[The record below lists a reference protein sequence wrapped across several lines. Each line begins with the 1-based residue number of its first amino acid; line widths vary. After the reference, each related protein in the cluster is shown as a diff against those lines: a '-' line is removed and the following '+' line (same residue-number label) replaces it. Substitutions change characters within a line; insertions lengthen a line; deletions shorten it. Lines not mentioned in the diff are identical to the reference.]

1 MNGLKTMENESEK
14 KTDQTAAPNS
24 QASSTV
30 PKRVVVNNGFDK
42 LFFAFSIPFIVVSLS
57 LVSLFVILALIPE
70 RTGSV
75 PDFVKYVAGD
85 QYEVVVRKLGPM
97 DDNLFR
103 SSTAYVLV
111 RTDADVVSNI
121 EYMNAPNFKFVP
133 FDSPE
138 LETDKRWNQVYDS
151 KAEIDKVY
159 RELAGTPPGADCR
172 YFVTRDDPDYYC
184 TYLCFSPESKL
195 LLIFRTMK
203 RWSDQEIDCPRD
215 ANGKKSE
222 KRSFVTS
229 WYE

>member
-30 PKRVVVNNGFDK
+30 PKRYVVKHGFDK
-42 LFFAFSIPFIVVSLS
+42 LFFALSIPFIA
-57 LVSLFVILALIPE
+57 VSLFAVALFVFFALIPE

-151 KAEIDKVY
+151 TGEIDKVY
-159 RELAGTPPGADCR
+159 QELAGTPPGADCR

>member
-1 MNGLKTMENESEK
+1 M
-14 KTDQTAAPNS
+14 TDETAAQNS
-24 QASSTV
+24 QTTPIA
-30 PKRVVVNNGFDK
+30 PKKYVVNNGFDK
-42 LFFAFSIPFIVVSLS
+42 FFFIASISFIA
-57 LVSLFVILALIPE
+57 VSLFAVALFIFFALIPE

-103 SSTAYVLV
+103 STKAYVLV

-151 KAEIDKVY
+151 TAEIDKVY

-195 LLIFRTMK
+195 LLVFRDWRK
-203 RWSDQEIDCPRD
+203 D
-215 ANGKKSE
+215 
-222 KRSFVTS
+222 
-229 WYE
+229 